1 MLIVITFAHWGREQW
16 LFLCPWWYFV
26 TQTYK
31 LAEYYGAAQEYSFE
45 LLYVYAIIKYTV
57 DQNNCMKRGMLKI
70 DKILNFQGS
79 LFCGFIDIKAK
90 NGYYFGITYKSPGGS
105 FYKFDR
111 RCQTPLN

>member
-1 MLIVITFAHWGREQW
+1 
-16 LFLCPWWYFV
+16 
-26 TQTYK
+26 
-31 LAEYYGAAQEYSFE
+31 
-45 LLYVYAIIKYTV
+45 
-57 DQNNCMKRGMLKI
+57 MKRGMLKI

-79 LFCGFIDIKAK
+79 LFCGFIDIKAQ

>member
-1 MLIVITFAHWGREQW
+1 
-16 LFLCPWWYFV
+16 
-26 TQTYK
+26 
-31 LAEYYGAAQEYSFE
+31 
-45 LLYVYAIIKYTV
+45 
-57 DQNNCMKRGMLKI
+57 MKRGMLKI

-90 NGYYFGITYKSPGGS
+90 NGYYFGITYKSSEGS